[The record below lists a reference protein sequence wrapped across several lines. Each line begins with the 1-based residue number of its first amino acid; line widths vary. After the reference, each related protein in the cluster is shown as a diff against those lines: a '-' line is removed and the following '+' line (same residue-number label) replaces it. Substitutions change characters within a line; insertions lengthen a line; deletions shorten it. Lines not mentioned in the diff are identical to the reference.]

1 MDMTFSGMVSE
12 TVRSLSKYLQFI
24 RASTSA
30 GSCSAM
36 TLAMSFTKATNRS
49 LLAQKSVS
57 QLTSTTTPTPF
68 SVSA

>member
-1 MDMTFSGMVSE
+1 MDMTFSGIVSE
-12 TVRSLSKYLQFI
+12 TVSLEPVYLQFI
-24 RASTSA
+24 SASTSA
-30 GSCSAM
+30 GAFSAM
-36 TLAMSFTKATNRS
+36 VLAMSFTNATNSS